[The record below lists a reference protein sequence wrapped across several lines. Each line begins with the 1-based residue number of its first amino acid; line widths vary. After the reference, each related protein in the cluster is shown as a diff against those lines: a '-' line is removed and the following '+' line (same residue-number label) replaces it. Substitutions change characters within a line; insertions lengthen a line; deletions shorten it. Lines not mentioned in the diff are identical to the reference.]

1 MNSDKNPKL
10 TVGKPKRIWW
20 TMGLAC
26 LAVTSALAASNA
38 FQSSPTESV
47 QMSPEIKTLYLRLNA
62 QKPTL
67 TEKLVVPVGM
77 DALNITLATDP
88 DIKFVL
94 RDDNRSIF
102 PIDNPNA
109 FNGTFS
115 TTTADNGTIQSKI
128 TVKYPSPGAWT
139 LELSTATPK
148 TPNSLAVLEYTVDG
162 KRTPEAGGG
171 LNSPTSALKIDYNQ
185 IEGQPILMTLVADAA
200 GLPLASEATV
210 EIVNNLEDGTQ
221 QSTSVKLY
229 DNGNNANGD
238 ATAGDGLYSALA
250 PGLPKTSYIAFS
262 KLAATPG
269 KEKLELGSSA
279 MFVVYDKTARVTPKI
294 TEEIAEDSNND
305 GLIDRLVFKVPIE
318 AVWREGPSILMAA
331 LQDSTGRTVDIIP
344 DKLGFTKDMKFATMS
359 VSAERIRQ
367 EIKVDGPYKIIQ
379 FRHLWEPTES
389 NGQHDGISTHM
400 VQNIGDAGYTKAYR
414 IKDFSHPYIDTD
426 SLHMVSERGIDTNGN
441 GLFDQIGIT
450 VSFESAVDF
459 ANSPDWVFDAELQSF
474 GSDDNDHRLVS
485 KRPKS
490 KIFKGINQIELIF
503 DVREFGLNGEIGP
516 FEVTNFNL
524 HPETPTEGNQDY
536 DFPTL
541 GPTKTY
547 PALLEGSKT
556 LRKVGGGIT
565 SSATITANRTKTL
578 LAGATLIPNDPS
590 VTLPDVPALAAKA
603 ARICDNTVSNV
614 PSIIATPAQL
624 EQIFIDSNCA
634 VVTGNLVVNQ
644 GVLLK
649 NKRLILDANSSI
661 TFNGALTIKD
671 SVIVAGN
678 IVVKGIL
685 NAENSKL
692 YALNPLGSFTL
703 SAGSSLF
710 GISTIASAGG
720 INNVGSFSASSTAFA
735 DVAFIAGKSILS
747 NSIKGKA
754 IFWSGGPLIVSGDI
768 DLIGA
773 LYAKGMINIGG
784 NTKLTLERRSLNG
797 DLPLE

>member
-1 MNSDKNPKL
+1 MKSAKTPQLASN
-10 TVGKPKRIWW
+10 KPKRTWW
-20 TMGLAC
+20 TIGLAC
-26 LAVTSALAASNA
+26 LALTSALAANNA
-38 FQSSPTESV
+38 LQNTPADTV
-47 QMSPEIKTLYLRLNA
+47 TMAPEIKTLYLRLNA
-62 QKPTL
+62 AKPSLKQKI
-67 TEKLVVPVGM
+67 VVPAGM
-77 DALNITLATDP
+77 DALNITLGADP

-94 RDDNRSIF
+94 LTPDGDVF
-102 PIDNPNA
+102 PTETPEA

-115 TTTADNGTIQSKI
+115 TSTAENGIIYSKM
-128 TVKYPSPGAWT
+128 TLNHPHTGAYV

-148 TPNSLAVLEYTVDG
+148 TPNSLAVLEYTIDG
-162 KRTPEAGGG
+162 KRTPEG
-171 LNSPTSALKIDYNQ
+171 LNTPSSALKIDYSQ
-185 IEGQPILMTLVADAA
+185 VEGQPILMTVAADAA

-210 EIVNNLEDGTQ
+210 EIVNNLADGTQ
-221 QSTSVKLY
+221 HSTTVKLH
-229 DNGNNANGD
+229 DDGNNATGD
-238 ATAGDGLYSALA
+238 AKAGDGLYSTFAPAL
-250 PGLPKTSYIAFS
+250 PPTSYMAFS
-262 KLAATPG
+262 KLSAMVGA
-269 KEKLELGSSA
+269 EKLELSGFG
-279 MFVVYDKTARVTPKI
+279 MFVVYEKTARITPKI
-294 TEEIAEDSNND
+294 VEEIAQDDNGD
-305 GLIDRLVFKVPIE
+305 GLIDSLVFKVPVE
-318 AVWREGPSILMAA
+318 AVWREGPSWITGA
-331 LQDSTGRTVDIIP
+331 LEGSNGNVASGRIGQAG
-344 DKLGFTKDMKFATMS
+344 LTKDMKFATFT
-359 VSAERIRQ
+359 VSTEEIRK
-367 EIKVDGPYKIIQ
+367 EIGVDGPYKIIQ
-379 FRHLWEPTES
+379 FRNMWQPSEP
-389 NGQHDGISTHM
+389 NGQHDGISAHM
-400 VQNIGDAGYTKAYR
+400 VQDIGDMGYTKAYR
-414 IKDFSHPYIDTD
+414 IKDFSRPYIDTN

-459 ANSPDWVFDAELQSF
+459 VNSPDWVFDAELQSF
-474 GSDDNDHRLVS
+474 GGDDNDHRLVS

-565 SSATITANRTKTL
+565 SSATITAARTKTL
-578 LAGATLIPNDPS
+578 LAGATLTPNDPS

-603 ARICDNTVSNV
+603 ARICDNTVSTV
-614 PSIIATPAQL
+614 PSIIATPAQFDQL
-624 EQIFIDSNCA
+624 FIDSNCA

-649 NKRLILDANSSI
+649 NKRLILDANSSV
-661 TFNGALTIKD
+661 TFNGALTLKD

-678 IVVKGIL
+678 IAIKGVL
-685 NAENSKL
+685 NAENSRL
-692 YALNPLGSFTL
+692 YALNPMGSFTL
-703 SAGSSLF
+703 CAGSSLF